1 MSETAPFVSET
12 PLELDGEH
20 GDVGLLGVLDER
32 MANARVAFLVE
43 MDHCVHE
50 RHEFR
55 LLCLRYLAAHGWGW
69 VGEELDWRQGDR
81 TDAYLQGGDDALLE
95 PVDDG
100 NWYTSGLLAGTSADP
115 ALTAA
120 MNYER
125 QRFARAL
132 RRTLPGVRYFGF
144 DVGGGDDD
152 YLRAANRAD
161 SLEALAAAMSLR
173 EQLMRKRIEA
183 VCADNPGE
191 KVVLMGGSTHLMKD
205 DRLVDA
211 PGMMTAGG
219 GRTDSIGHHLTA
231 VVGGSVLSI
240 WLLHGSG
247 RTANPWLAASGGQ
260 IEVPPDT
267 VNAALADRWQ
277 QPCIAVVSRN
287 AGQQRVAQMHNLVLT
302 CDLAS
307 QVDAVVFC
315 PTVTPTR
322 IDDSDPA

>member
-1 MSETAPFVSET
+1 MSKVAPFGSET

-20 GDVGLLGVLDER
+20 GHLGPLGVLDELV
-32 MANARVAFLVE
+32 ASARVAFLVE

-50 RHEFR
+50 RHGFR
-55 LLCLRYLAAHGWGW
+55 LLCLRYLAVHGWRW
-69 VGEELDWRQGDR
+69 FGEELDWRQGER
-81 TDAYLQGGDDALLE
+81 TDAYLQAGDEALLE

-100 NWYTSGLLAGTSADP
+100 NWYTSGILAGTRADP

-120 MNYER
+120 MNHER
-125 QRFARAL
+125 QQFARAL

-144 DVGGGDDD
+144 DVGGGDDE
-152 YLRAANRAD
+152 YLRAANQAD
-161 SLEALAAAMSLR
+161 SLEALAEVMSLR
-173 EQLMRKRIEA
+173 EQLIRERIEA
-183 VCADNPGE
+183 VWADNPDE
-191 KVVLMGGSTHLMKD
+191 KIVLMGGSTHLMKD

-219 GRTDSIGHHLTA
+219 GRTESIGHHLTSA
-231 VVGGSVLSI
+231 VGGSVVSI
-240 WLLHGSG
+240 WLLHGGG

-277 QPCIAVVSRN
+277 QPCLAAVSPS
-287 AGQQRVAQMHNLVLT
+287 AGEQRVAQMHNLVLT

-307 QVDAVVFC
+307 QVDAIVFC
-315 PTVTPTR
+315 PTVTPAR
-322 IDDSDPA
+322 VDDSDSA